1 MGTILKS
8 ILLLFAGCLI
18 FSAVPV
24 LGQSGQL
31 TIDTCY
37 VLARQNYPLIRQRE
51 LISMAR
57 EYSVANAAKGWLP
70 QVNISGQATYQS
82 QTIAFPFKVPGIT
95 LPDYSKDQYK
105 LLAEVDQSIYDAG
118 TIRYQ
123 QELKKADER
132 IQLQNLEV
140 DLYAL
145 KDRINQLFF
154 GVLLLE
160 EQMKQN
166 ELQRSD
172 LQNGVDK
179 VQASLNN
186 GNAFRSNLDELKAEV
201 MRTDQDRI
209 ELLTTRRAYRKMLF
223 LFIHRPF
230 DDTTVLV
237 TPDKL
242 PATTEIKR
250 PEMTLFDF
258 QKKSFDIQE
267 EQLRAVYL
275 PKISA
280 FVQGGYGRPTLNF
293 ISNDFGFWAIGGIRF
308 NWSLSALYTN
318 GNYKKI
324 LSLERSTLDIQK
336 ENFVFNTNL
345 IVARQNEEIMKYQ
358 SLAEKD
364 QQIIDLRSSVKT
376 ASAAQLANGVITSH
390 DYINQVNAESQA
402 RQRFILH
409 SVQLLQSEYDSHTT
423 SGN

>member
-1 MGTILKS
+1 MGTIFRT
-8 ILLLFAGCLI
+8 ILLFIAGCLI
-18 FSAVPV
+18 FSADPV

-37 VLARQNYPLIRQRE
+37 ALARRNYPLIRQRE
-51 LISMAR
+51 LITLTR

-70 QVNISGQATYQS
+70 QVSFSGQATYQS

-95 LPDYSKDQYK
+95 FPDYSKDQYK

-118 TIRYQ
+118 AIRYQ
-123 QELKKADER
+123 QESKKADES

-140 DLYAL
+140 DLYTL

-160 EQMKQN
+160 EQIKQN
-166 ELQRSD
+166 DLQRSD
-172 LQNGVDK
+172 LQSGVNK

-186 GNAFRSNLDELKAEV
+186 GNAFRSSLDELKAEL
-201 MRTDQDRI
+201 MRADQDRT
-209 ELLTTRRAYRKMLF
+209 ELLATRAAYRKMLF

-230 DDTTVLV
+230 NDTTVLV

-250 PEMTLFDF
+250 PELTLFDV

-267 EQLRAVYL
+267 QQLKTAYL
-275 PKISA
+275 PKINA

-318 GNYKKI
+318 NNYKRI
-324 LSLERSTLDIQK
+324 LSLERNTLDVQK
-336 ENFVFNTNL
+336 ENFLFNTSL
-345 IVARQNEEIMKYQ
+345 TLAQQNEETVKYQ

-364 QQIIDLRSSVKT
+364 QEIIDLRASVKT

-402 RQRFILH
+402 RQSFILH
-409 SVQLLQSEYDSHTT
+409 SIQLLQSEYNSHTT